1 MIAKT
6 SIGRSFKGC
15 CGYNLEKVER
25 GKGEILMSQGVR
37 EYDARSLVA
46 DFMRQA
52 SLNPDLSRSVW
63 HTAISFSPQ
72 DEARLGTQPEL
83 MKAVASDYLKGMG
96 LDQTQYVVIRHRDT
110 DHSHFH
116 IVANRVTDTGQTVS
130 DSHNYSRSETLLR
143 QIEQKHSLTPMLEQT
158 KRQSLENVP
167 ERDRERLAMRDQV
180 RESLSRST
188 NSQELRQDLA
198 RFNIQLIVNRDKA
211 GQPRGISFEQVS
223 HSEQGEEIRTAFKGS
238 KLHQSLSLGGL
249 QQQLEQTARLRQK
262 QALEAANEKGTLEE
276 QKPKKGPQIEEKH
289 PKKGYSRGM

>member
-15 CGYNLEKVER
+15 CGYNLQKVEQ

-37 EYDARSLVA
+37 DYNARSMVA

-72 DEARLGTQPEL
+72 DEARLQAQPEL
-83 MKAVASDYLKGMG
+83 MKTVASDYLKGMG
-96 LDQTQYVVIRHRDT
+96 LDQSQYVVIRHRDT
-110 DHSHFH
+110 EHSHFH

-130 DSHNYSRSETLLR
+130 DSHNYNRSESLLR
-143 QIEQKHSLTPMLEQT
+143 QIEQTHGLTPLLEQA
-158 KRQSLENVP
+158 KRQSLEHVP
-167 ERDRERLAMRDQV
+167 ERDRERIMMRDQV
-180 RESLSRST
+180 RESVSRSMT
-188 NSQELRQDLA
+188 SQELRQDLA
-198 RFNIQLIVNRDKA
+198 RYNIQLIVNRDKA

-238 KLHQSLSLGGL
+238 KLHQNLSLGGL
-249 QQQLEQTARLRQK
+249 QQQLEQNARLRQQ
-262 QALEAANEKGTLEE
+262 QALEAVKEKQREQANKLAKTPQIEDKP
-276 QKPKKGPQIEEKH
+276 PKKGL
-289 PKKGYSRGM
+289 SRGM